1 MVTIYVVL
9 EFFDLFEP
17 NIFNVSLLTEGDCNP
32 SKKELQIKAASEET
46 KKIQKESSVMDSPQ
60 SQSQS
65 SDEAKES
72 DNSDHDKK
80 NNNSDGN
87 NKTSLKYTCDTCN
100 VNVNSTTQLSQV
112 KTTLICHFLKA

>member
-1 MVTIYVVL
+1 
-9 EFFDLFEP
+9 
-17 NIFNVSLLTEGDCNP
+17 
-32 SKKELQIKAASEET
+32 
-46 KKIQKESSVMDSPQ
+46 MDSPQ

-112 KTTLICHFLKA
+112 KQLYFSLFYTVNVNFFF

>member
-1 MVTIYVVL
+1 
-9 EFFDLFEP
+9 
-17 NIFNVSLLTEGDCNP
+17 
-32 SKKELQIKAASEET
+32 
-46 KKIQKESSVMDSPQ
+46 MDSPQ

-112 KTTLICHFLKA
+112 ILIDNSKLPFNANPMQLQFFHDDLYY

>member
-1 MVTIYVVL
+1 ML
-9 EFFDLFEP
+9 EP
-17 NIFNVSLLTEGDCNP
+17 NIFNVALLTEGDCNP
-32 SKKELQIKAASEET
+32 SKKELQIKEASEET

-112 KTTLICHFLKA
+112 KQL

>member
-1 MVTIYVVL
+1 
-9 EFFDLFEP
+9 
-17 NIFNVSLLTEGDCNP
+17 
-32 SKKELQIKAASEET
+32 
-46 KKIQKESSVMDSPQ
+46 MDSPVAS

-72 DNSDHDKK
+72 DNSDNNGHDKK
-80 NNNSDGN
+80 NNNSSDG

-112 KTTLICHFLKA
+112 ILIDNSKLPFNANPMQLQFFHDDLYYWSQCQLF

>member
-1 MVTIYVVL
+1 MFLY
-9 EFFDLFEP
+9 F
-17 NIFNVSLLTEGDCNP
+17 TEGDCNP

-112 KTTLICHFLKA
+112 KQLYFSLFTSLT